1 MALET
6 LNDIVV
12 TKGGWP
18 ALWERG
24 GALSRRGSATII
36 AEPDGAKPRPVLVKT
51 RGHLACGQHALV
63 GLRAGMY
70 VISAGRSGAV
80 SIKRIKRV
88 GVQGREVLAEV
99 EEVDSSSIP
108 PKLQPAVQA
117 AVKKANIF
125 HCRYAVW
132 VDSKAPQRYGP
143 GRRQL
148 AAIYDEIRAAKTAAI
163 KDEME
168 DWELKLLTLAEAPP
182 EEA

>member
-6 LNDIVV
+6 LNDVVV
-12 TKGGWP
+12 TRGGWP
-18 ALWERG
+18 AMWERG

-36 AEPDGAKPRPVLVKT
+36 TESDGSKPRPILVRT
-51 RGHLACGQHALV
+51 RGHLACGRHALV

-117 AVKKANIF
+117 AVTKARTY
-125 HCRYAVW
+125 HCRFAVW
-132 VDSKAPQRYGP
+132 VDSSAARKYGP
-143 GRRQL
+143 GRRRL
-148 AAIYDEIRAAKTAAI
+148 AAIYDEIHADKMSAI
-163 KDEME
+163 E
-168 DWELKLLTLAEAPP
+168 AEI
-182 EEA
+182 

>member
-24 GALSRRGSATII
+24 GATTRRGSAVVIT
-36 AEPDGAKPRPVLVKT
+36 EPGGGKPRSVLVEN

-70 VISAGRSGAV
+70 VIYAGRSGAV

-117 AVKKANIF
+117 AVTKARTY
-125 HCRYAVW
+125 HCRFAVW
-132 VDSKAPQRYGP
+132 VDSSAARKYGP
-143 GRRQL
+143 GRRRL
-148 AAIYDEIRAAKTAAI
+148 AAIYDEIHADKMSAI
-163 KDEME
+163 E
-168 DWELKLLTLAEAPP
+168 AEI
-182 EEA
+182 

>member
-6 LNDIVV
+6 LNDIVI

-24 GALSRRGSATII
+24 GAFSRRGSATIV
-36 AEPDGAKPRPVLVKT
+36 AEPDGSKPRPISVRT
-51 RGHLACGQHALV
+51 RGHLACGNHALV

-70 VISAGRSGAV
+70 VIRAGRSGAV
-80 SIKRIKRV
+80 EIKRIKRL
-88 GVQGREVLAEV
+88 GVKNQKALVEV

-117 AVKKANIF
+117 AKTKADTY
-125 HCRYAVW
+125 HCRFGVW
-132 VDSKAPQRYGP
+132 VDSKATQRYGP

-148 AAIYDEIRAAKTAAI
+148 AAIYDDIHADKMSAIHAK
-163 KDEME
+163 ME
-168 DWELKLLTLAEAPP
+168 DWERELLFPP
-182 EEA
+182 EEL

>member
-24 GALSRRGSATII
+24 GATTRRGSAVVIT
-36 AEPDGAKPRPVLVKT
+36 EPDGAKPRPVLVKT

-88 GVQGREVLAEV
+88 GVQGRKVLAEIKK
-99 EEVDSSSIP
+99 VDSSSIP

-117 AVKKANIF
+117 AVTKARTY
-125 HCRYAVW
+125 HCRFCCL
-132 VDSKAPQRYGP
+132 G
-143 GRRQL
+143 RQL
-148 AAIYDEIRAAKTAAI
+148 CG
-163 KDEME
+163 
-168 DWELKLLTLAEAPP
+168 
-182 EEA
+182 EEV

>member
-24 GALSRRGSATII
+24 GATTRRGSAVVIT
-36 AEPDGAKPRPVLVKT
+36 EPDGAKPRPILVRT

-70 VISAGRSGAV
+70 VIYAGRSGAV
-80 SIKRIKRV
+80 SIKRIVRI
-88 GVQGREVLAEV
+88 GVQGQKALAEV
-99 EEVDSSSIP
+99 EEVSISSIP

-117 AVKKANIF
+117 AKTKADTY
-125 HCRYAVW
+125 HCRYPVW
-132 VDSKAPQRYGP
+132 VDSKAPQRHGP
-143 GRRQL
+143 NRRQL
-148 AAIYDEIRAAKTAAI
+148 AEIYDQIHAVKMAAVKA
-163 KDEME
+163 EME
-168 DWELKLLTLAEAPP
+168 DWERELLVSSEAPP
-182 EEA
+182 EEL

>member
-18 ALWERG
+18 ALWEKG
-24 GALSRRGSATII
+24 GALSRRGSAVVIT
-36 AEPDGAKPRPVLVKT
+36 ESDGSKPRPILVRT
-51 RGHLACGQHALV
+51 RGHLACGNHALV

-70 VISAGRSGAV
+70 VIRAGRSGAV
-80 SIKRIKRV
+80 EIKRIKRL
-88 GVQGREVLAEV
+88 GVKNQKALVEV

-117 AVKKANIF
+117 AKTKAATY
-125 HCRYAVW
+125 HCRFAVW
-132 VDSKAPQRYGP
+132 VDSKATQRYGP

-148 AAIYDEIRAAKTAAI
+148 AAIYDAI
-163 KDEME
+163 Q
-168 DWELKLLTLAEAPP
+168 APP
-182 EEA
+182 EEL

>member
-1 MALET
+1 MAL
-6 LNDIVV
+6 DIAI

-24 GALSRRGSATII
+24 GAFSRRGSAVII
-36 AEPDGAKPRPVLVKT
+36 AESDGSKPRPILVRT

-70 VISAGRSGAV
+70 VIHAGRSGAV

-88 GVQGREVLAEV
+88 GVQGDKALAEV
-99 EEVDSSSIP
+99 EEVDASSIP

-132 VDSKAPQRYGP
+132 VDSSAARKYGP

-148 AAIYDEIRAAKTAAI
+148 AAIYK
-163 KDEME
+163 
-168 DWELKLLTLAEAPP
+168 
-182 EEA
+182 

>member
-36 AEPDGAKPRPVLVKT
+36 TEADGSKPRPILVRT

-70 VISAGRSGAV
+70 VIHAGRSGV
-80 SIKRIKRV
+80 IDVKRIKRL
-88 GVQGREVLAEV
+88 GVKGDKALAEV
-99 EEVDSSSIP
+99 EEVSISSIP

-117 AVKKANIF
+117 AKTKADTY
-125 HCRYAVW
+125 HCRYPVW
-132 VDSKAPQRYGP
+132 VDSTAEKRYGP

-148 AAIYDEIRAAKTAAI
+148 AAIYDQIHADKMSAI
-163 KDEME
+163 EAEME
-168 DWELKLLTLAEAPP
+168 DWERELLVLTEAPP
-182 EEA
+182 EEL

>member
-24 GALSRRGSATII
+24 GATTRRGSAVVIT
-36 AEPDGAKPRPVLVKT
+36 EPDGAKPRPILVRT

-63 GLRAGMY
+63 GLRAGMH
-70 VISAGRSGAV
+70 VIYAGRSGAV
-80 SIKRIKRV
+80 SIKRIVRI
-88 GVQGREVLAEV
+88 GVQGQKALAEV
-99 EEVDSSSIP
+99 EEVSISSIP

-117 AVKKANIF
+117 AKTKADTY
-125 HCRYAVW
+125 HCRFAVW
-132 VDSKAPQRYGP
+132 VDSSAARKYGP

-148 AAIYDEIRAAKTAAI
+148 AAIYDQIHADKLGARAPGSRGSSA
-163 KDEME
+163 
-168 DWELKLLTLAEAPP
+168 
-182 EEA
+182 

>member
-18 ALWERG
+18 AMWERG
-24 GALSRRGSATII
+24 GALSRRGSATIV
-36 AEPDGAKPRPVLVKT
+36 AEPDRSKPRPILIRT

-80 SIKRIKRV
+80 DIKRIKRL
-88 GVQGREVLAEV
+88 GVKNQKALVEV
-99 EEVDSSSIP
+99 EEVDASTIP
-108 PKLQPAVQA
+108 SELQPAVQA

-143 GRRQL
+143 NRRQL
-148 AAIYDEIRAAKTAAI
+148 AAIYDEIHADKMSAI
-163 KDEME
+163 KDEMK
-168 DWELKLLTLAEAPP
+168 D
-182 EEA
+182 

>member
-12 TKGGWP
+12 TRGGWP
-18 ALWERG
+18 ALWECG
-24 GALSRRGSATII
+24 GALSRRGSATVIT
-36 AEPDGAKPRPVLVKT
+36 ESDGSKPRPILVRN
-51 RGHLACGQHALV
+51 RGHLACGRHALV

-70 VISAGRSGAV
+70 IINAGRSGAV
-80 SIKRIKRV
+80 EIKRIKRI
-88 GVQGREVLAEV
+88 GVQGDKALAEV
-99 EEVDSSSIP
+99 EEVDNSSIP
-108 PKLQPAVQA
+108 SELQPAVQA
-117 AVKKANIF
+117 ALKKADTY

>member
-6 LNDIVV
+6 LNDVVV
-12 TKGGWP
+12 TRGGWP
-18 ALWERG
+18 ALWEEG
-24 GALSRRGSATII
+24 GALSRRGYAVVITES
-36 AEPDGAKPRPVLVKT
+36 DGSKPRPILIRT

-80 SIKRIKRV
+80 DIKRIKRI
-88 GVQGREVLAEV
+88 GVQGEKVLAEV

-117 AVKKANIF
+117 AKTKADTY
-125 HCRYAVW
+125 HCRYPVW
-132 VDSKAPQRYGP
+132 VDSTAEKRYGP
-143 GRRQL
+143 NRRQL

-163 KDEME
+163 KAEME

>member
-6 LNDIVV
+6 LDVIV

-24 GALSRRGSATII
+24 GALSRRGYAVVITES
-36 AEPDGAKPRPVLVKT
+36 DGSKPRPILVRT

-80 SIKRIKRV
+80 EIKRIV
-88 GVQGREVLAEV
+88 SLGVKNQKALVEV
-99 EEVDSSSIP
+99 EEVDASTIP
-108 PKLQPAVQA
+108 SELQPAVQA
-117 AVKKANIF
+117 ALKKADTY

-132 VDSKAPQRYGP
+132 VDSSAAMKYGP
-143 GRRQL
+143 DRRRL
-148 AAIYDEIRAAKTAAI
+148 AAIYDEIRAARTAASWA
-163 KDEME
+163 EMP
-168 DWELKLLTLAEAPP
+168 DWERELMASMEAPP

>member
-6 LNDIVV
+6 LNDIVI

-24 GALSRRGSATII
+24 GALSRRGSATIV
-36 AEPDGAKPRPVLVKT
+36 AEADGSKPRPILVKT

-117 AVKKANIF
+117 AVTKARTY
-125 HCRYAVW
+125 HCRFAVW
-132 VDSKAPQRYGP
+132 VDSSAARKYGP
-143 GRRQL
+143 GRRRL
-148 AAIYDEIRAAKTAAI
+148 AAIYDEIHADKMSAI
-163 KDEME
+163 E
-168 DWELKLLTLAEAPP
+168 AEI
-182 EEA
+182 

>member
-18 ALWERG
+18 AMWERG
-24 GALSRRGSATII
+24 GALSRRGSATIV
-36 AEPDGAKPRPVLVKT
+36 AEADGSKPRPVLVRT

-117 AVKKANIF
+117 AVTKARTY
-125 HCRYAVW
+125 HCRFAVW
-132 VDSKAPQRYGP
+132 VDSSAARKYGP
-143 GRRQL
+143 GRRRL
-148 AAIYDEIRAAKTAAI
+148 AAIYDEIHADKMSAI
-163 KDEME
+163 E
-168 DWELKLLTLAEAPP
+168 AEI
-182 EEA
+182 

>member
-12 TKGGWP
+12 TRGGWP
-18 ALWERG
+18 ALWECG
-24 GALSRRGSATII
+24 GALSRRGSATVIT
-36 AEPDGAKPRPVLVKT
+36 ESDGSKPRPILVRN
-51 RGHLACGQHALV
+51 RGHLACGRHALV

-117 AVKKANIF
+117 AKTKADTY
-125 HCRYAVW
+125 HCRYPVW

-143 GRRQL
+143 NRRQL
-148 AAIYDEIRAAKTAAI
+148 AAIYDEIHADKMSAI
-163 KDEME
+163 KDEMK
-168 DWELKLLTLAEAPP
+168 DWERELLFLTEAPP
-182 EEA
+182 EEL

>member
-12 TKGGWP
+12 TRGGWP
-18 ALWERG
+18 ALWECG

-36 AEPDGAKPRPVLVKT
+36 AEADGAKPRPVLVKT

-117 AVKKANIF
+117 AVTKARTY
-125 HCRYAVW
+125 HCRFAVW
-132 VDSKAPQRYGP
+132 VDSSAARKYGP
-143 GRRQL
+143 GRRRL
-148 AAIYDEIRAAKTAAI
+148 AAIYDEIHADKMSAI
-163 KDEME
+163 EAEME
-168 DWELKLLTLAEAPP
+168 DWERELLVLTEAPP
-182 EEA
+182 EEL

>member
-6 LNDIVV
+6 LNDIVI

-24 GALSRRGSATII
+24 GALSRRGSATVIT
-36 AEPDGAKPRPVLVKT
+36 ESDGSKPRPILVRN
-51 RGHLACGQHALV
+51 RGHLACGRHALV

-70 VISAGRSGAV
+70 IINAGRSGAV
-80 SIKRIKRV
+80 EIKRIKRI
-88 GVQGREVLAEV
+88 GVQGDKALAEV
-99 EEVDSSSIP
+99 EEVDNSSIP
-108 PKLQPAVQA
+108 SELQPAVQA
-117 AVKKANIF
+117 ALKKADTY

-143 GRRQL
+143 NRRRL

-163 KDEME
+163 EAEME

>member
-6 LNDIVV
+6 LNDIVI

-24 GALSRRGSATII
+24 GALSRRGSATIV
-36 AEPDGAKPRPVLVKT
+36 AEADGSKPRPILVKT

-70 VISAGRSGAV
+70 VIRAGRSGAIDV
-80 SIKRIKRV
+80 KRIKRI
-88 GVQGREVLAEV
+88 GVKGEVALAEV
-99 EEVDSSSIP
+99 EKVDISSIP
-108 PKLQPAVQA
+108 SELQPAVQA
-117 AVKKANIF
+117 ALKKADTY

-132 VDSKAPQRYGP
+132 VDSKASQRYGP

>member
-18 ALWERG
+18 AMWERG
-24 GALSRRGSATII
+24 GALSRRGSAVVIT
-36 AEPDGAKPRPVLVKT
+36 EPDGSKPRPILVKT

-63 GLRAGMY
+63 GLRAGMC

-80 SIKRIKRV
+80 SIKRIVRI
-88 GVQGREVLAEV
+88 GVQGEKVLAEV

-117 AVKKANIF
+117 AVTKARTY
-125 HCRYAVW
+125 HCRFAVW
-132 VDSKAPQRYGP
+132 VDSSAARKYGP
-143 GRRQL
+143 DRRRL
-148 AAIYDEIRAAKTAAI
+148 ATIYDQIHADKMSAIEAEI
-163 KDEME
+163 
-168 DWELKLLTLAEAPP
+168 
-182 EEA
+182 